1 MVLQATSRI
10 PVQPLIPPTSTFSAA
25 RQVLSPAD
33 VDFEHLVGPEGWR
46 RLAPDIRQ
54 RFTEKPTVR
63 QPIRYLGVMRQ
74 VGGSPIGAVLAQCC
88 RLIGTPF
95 APYRAADVP
104 VAITLR
110 HEPSGGVI
118 WEREYRYLDRPA
130 ATVRSTKRVGDD
142 GALLECVGFGLGMR
156 LAVFEANRALHF
168 LSLSYFWRVGRR
180 EFRLPALLSPG
191 TAHVIHEDLGAGR
204 FRFSMTIH
212 HPLFGLLFDQ
222 NGAFERE
229 TQPKTLTEGVQP

>member
-1 MVLQATSRI
+1 MVTHATARI
-10 PVQPLIPPTSTFSAA
+10 PSQPLIPERPAPLAGQYKPPS
-25 RQVLSPAD
+25 AD
-33 VDFEHLVGPEGWR
+33 VDFEHLVGREGWW
-46 RLAPDIRQ
+46 RLAPDIRK
-54 RFTEKPTVR
+54 RFTEKPTAL
-63 QPIRYLGVMRQ
+63 QPIRYLGVMQQ
-74 VGGSPIGAVLAQCC
+74 VDGSRIGALLAQCC

-110 HEPSGGVI
+110 FEPSGGVI
-118 WEREYRYLDRPA
+118 WEREYRYVDRPA
-130 ATVRSTKRVGDD
+130 ATVRSTKRIGDD

-168 LSLSYFWRVGRR
+168 LSLRYFWRIGGR

-204 FRFSMTIH
+204 FRFSLTIH
-212 HPLFGLLFDQ
+212 HALFGLLFEQHGVFQRDTQ
-222 NGAFERE
+222 RE
-229 TQPKTLTEGVQP
+229 TNQEGVQS